1 MNPSW
6 NIWHILRGS
15 HLWFISD
22 FYISYP
28 TNLGWLEV
36 VVLFC
41 RVMPRLTSSTPAVSG
56 VSWTLQEK
64 KHGIFWMKRGT
75 CWGKVLDDGWI
86 DFGCFRQEKHGFLLK
101 VDTAQN
107 CGKRTRAMNQSFVY
121 HAKNPV
127 CARAKND
134 QRVIRPRI
142 IELAEEG
149 PQWAKHPELS
159 SGCLAHW
166 RPLLWDQKV
175 EEMHGTFVWA
185 TWKG

>member
-1 MNPSW
+1 M
-6 NIWHILRGS
+6 
-15 HLWFISD
+15 
-22 FYISYP
+22 
-28 TNLGWLEV
+28 
-36 VVLFC
+36 
-41 RVMPRLTSSTPAVSG
+41 
-56 VSWTLQEK
+56 
-64 KHGIFWMKRGT
+64 
-75 CWGKVLDDGWI
+75 LDDGWI

-142 IELAEEG
+142 MDGRAMTKQQLRLEELAEEG

-159 SGCLAHW
+159 SGCLAH
-166 RPLLWDQKV
+166 
-175 EEMHGTFVWA
+175 
-185 TWKG
+185 